1 MNKIF
6 LVLLFIALPLWAQ
19 NEEATPEPE
28 VTDVAESIQV
38 NEVPVPEVVEEKI
51 AEEPAPTPAPEI
63 VAQPITNAE
72 TPTVTTEIPAEEKD
86 FNSRE
91 SHWFNVFGFE
101 SLKYRTLSDF
111 QGTKKTLTPRD
122 QELWGGRLGF
132 GGEIYLGLGL
142 VTTTKVEGYYVGTLF
157 SQVLN
162 AGPDDVDQ
170 EFAFTKNTGQ
180 VFGVDAT
187 QTLGFM
193 FEMKTKNPF
202 LDEWSYLMVEPY
214 AEFGVGRG
222 WAQSRVNYHYD
233 TGPTGTQEDYRQ
245 TIRDDLVNTRV
256 GGGINFTSRSGY
268 FLFLKTYVNRF
279 DVTQRKVWTYKKP
292 NGGAGTATTDEL
304 KDVKINPI
312 TTFALGGGYKF

>member
-1 MNKIF
+1 MNKLI
-6 LVLLFIALPLWAQ
+6 LILLFMTSPLWAQ
-19 NEEATPEPE
+19 TEEISEPIEVIETPAQEVSAEKVVEKTPE
-28 VTDVAESIQV
+28 TSA
-38 NEVPVPEVVEEKI
+38 
-51 AEEPAPTPAPEI
+51 PAPEI
-63 VAQPITNAE
+63 VSQPITNAE
-72 TPTVTTEIPAEEKD
+72 TPTMTTDIPVDEKD

-101 SLKYRTLSDF
+101 SLKYKAPFNFSGVKETF
-111 QGTKKTLTPRD
+111 TPRN

-162 AGPDDVDQ
+162 AGPDDVDE
-170 EFAFTKNTGQ
+170 EFAFSKKTGQ
-180 VFGVDAT
+180 VLGVDAT

-214 AEFGVGRG
+214 VEYGIGRG
-222 WAQSRVNYHYD
+222 WAQSRLNYHYD
-233 TGPTGTQEDYRQ
+233 TGPTGTQEDYR
-245 TIRDDLVNTRV
+245 ISVRDDLVNTRV

-268 FLFLKTYVNRF
+268 FLFLKTYVNRY
-279 DVTQRKVWTYKKP
+279 DVTQRKIRTYVKP
-292 NGGAGTATTDEL
+292 NGGSATTSSDTE
-304 KDVKINPI
+304 KDVRINPV

>member
-1 MNKIF
+1 MNKLF
-6 LVLLFIALPLWAQ
+6 LLAFLMTSPLWAQ
-19 NEEATPEPE
+19 NEEVSSVTEPS
-28 VTDVAESIQV
+28 ESIETSDALT
-38 NEVPVPEVVEEKI
+38 EV
-51 AEEPAPTPAPEI
+51 TPAPQITEEK
-63 VAQPITNAE
+63 AALPTPPEDSPQPMINTE
-72 TPTVTTEIPAEEKD
+72 TPTVTTEIPVEEKD

-101 SLKYRTLSDF
+101 SLKYRAPFDF
-111 QGTKKTLTPRD
+111 VGVEKTLTARD

-162 AGPDDVDQ
+162 AGPDDVDE
-170 EFAFTKNTGQ
+170 EFAFSKKTGQ

-245 TIRDDLVNTRV
+245 TMRDDLVNTRV

-279 DVTQRKVWTYKKP
+279 DVTQRKIRTYEKP
-292 NGGAGTATTDEL
+292 DGGSATTSSDTD
-304 KDVKINPI
+304 KDVKIKPI